1 MSLPFVI
8 CLFSS
13 GFLRDVTGQWNES
26 FFVAGSLALFAATI
40 YLAEPWASRYGHK
53 RTGDA

>member
-1 MSLPFVI
+1 MSLHVVM

-13 GFLRDVTGQWNES
+13 GFLRDVTGQWNDS
-26 FFVAGSLALFAATI
+26 FFAAGSLALVSATI
-40 YLAEPWASRYGHK
+40 YLAEPWAYRYGHK